1 VKYFIGFIVIFD
13 VKGLQHNHMS
23 AHYVTVVKGL
33 VKLSE
38 RQSTIQIES
47 ISLLL
52 AGDHINMGLK
62 PGLNTNPL

>member
-13 VKGLQHNHMS
+13 LKGLQHNHMS

-38 RQSTIQIES
+38 RQGTIQIES
-47 ISLLL
+47 I
-52 AGDHINMGLK
+52 
-62 PGLNTNPL
+62 